1 MYFAAV
7 KLLNEIKLNYAKVQL
22 YEPKL
27 VRIEIFSG
35 TIIGLKESKSMNDA
49 IGVLSEGKEC
59 LVLIVADE
67 FAQFDRDSSDF
78 SSSDEGQ
85 RYTIADALVVKS
97 LSQKILA
104 NFYLK
109 FNKPAK
115 PTRIFTNEAEAI
127 VWLFSLEAK

>member
-1 MYFAAV
+1 M
-7 KLLNEIKLNYAKVQL
+7 KLLNEIKFNYARVQL
-22 YEPKL
+22 YEPTL

-35 TIIGLKESKSMNDA
+35 TIIGLKESRSMNDA
-49 IGVLSEGKEC
+49 VGTLSGGKEC

-67 FAQFDRDSSDF
+67 FAQFDSDSSDF
-78 SSSDEGQ
+78 SASEEGQ
-85 RYTIADALVVKS
+85 RYTTADALVVKS

-127 VWLFSLEAK
+127 AWLFSLKSE

>member
-1 MYFAAV
+1 MYFTAV
-7 KLLNEIKLNYAKVQL
+7 KLTNEIQLNFAKVQL
-22 YEPKL
+22 YEPAL

-35 TIIGLKESKSMNDA
+35 TVIGLKESKSMNDA
-49 IGVLSEGKEC
+49 IGALSEGKES

-78 SSSDEGQ
+78 SASEEGQ

-115 PTRIFTNEAEAI
+115 PTRIFTNEEEAI
-127 VWLFSLEAK
+127 TWLFSL

>member
-1 MYFAAV
+1 M
-7 KLLNEIKLNYAKVQL
+7 KLLNEIKFDFAKVQL
-22 YEPKL
+22 FESML

-49 IGVLSEGKEC
+49 IGILSQGKVC

-67 FAQFDRDSSDF
+67 FTQFDRDSSDF
-78 SSSDEGQ
+78 SGSEEGQ
-85 RYTIADALVVKS
+85 RFTIADALVVKS

-109 FNKPAK
+109 FDKPAK
-115 PTRIFTNEAEAI
+115 PTMIFTSEPEALA
-127 VWLFSLEAK
+127 WLFSLEVK